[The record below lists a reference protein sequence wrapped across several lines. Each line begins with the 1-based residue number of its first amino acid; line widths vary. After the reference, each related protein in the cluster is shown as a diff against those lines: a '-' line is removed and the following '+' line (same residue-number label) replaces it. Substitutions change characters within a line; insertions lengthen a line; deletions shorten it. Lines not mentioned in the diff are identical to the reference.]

1 MNAKQI
7 SDELITIPAAQFARL
22 LQAAVYCDYLQKQ
35 RTICENKICRMR
47 KELTHYQTIC
57 ENHKT
62 ASNASAFGATSITDI
77 EREHFRKLENK
88 YIAVCKERDEL
99 LKKVSDK

>member
-1 MNAKQI
+1 MSAKPI

-22 LQAAVYCDYLQKQ
+22 LQAAVHCDYLQKQ
-35 RTICENKICRMR
+35 K
-47 KELTHYQTIC
+47 TIC